1 MSLIEV
7 NNYSATTAILFR
19 ASDLRAYTKGAISAW
34 LLAQFQFFHEHPGTE
49 LRAGVRLVLYGD
61 LPVFEFRVSSHL
73 RSAYF

>member
-1 MSLIEV
+1 MNIH
-7 NNYSATTAILFR
+7 SATTAILFK
-19 ASDLRAYTKGAISAW
+19 ASVDLHAYTKGAISAW